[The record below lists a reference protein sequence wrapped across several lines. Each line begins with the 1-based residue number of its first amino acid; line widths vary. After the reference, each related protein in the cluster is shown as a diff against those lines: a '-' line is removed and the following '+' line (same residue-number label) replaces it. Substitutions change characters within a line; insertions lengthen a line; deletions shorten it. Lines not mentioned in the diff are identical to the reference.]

1 MCESTITVSKKVKEV
16 LERKKREMEIKLN
29 KQLSWDEFFQNIFR
43 EEEER
48 IPKLTEEE
56 AEILKDLTK
65 EDRKNWRI
73 REFV

>member
-1 MCESTITVSKKVKEV
+1 MKSTITVSKKVKEV
-16 LERKKREMEIKLN
+16 LERKKKEMEIKLN
-29 KQLSWDEFFQNIFR
+29 KPLSWDEFFQNIFR

>member
-1 MCESTITVSKKVKEV
+1 MKSTITVSKKVKEV

-29 KQLSWDEFFQNIFR
+29 KQLSWDEFFQKIFG

>member
-1 MCESTITVSKKVKEV
+1 MKSTIAVSKKVKEV

-29 KQLSWDEFFQNIFR
+29 KPLSWDEFFQNIFR

>member
-1 MCESTITVSKKVKEV
+1 MKSTITVSKKVKEV

-29 KQLSWDEFFQNIFR
+29 KPLSWDKFFQNIFR

>member
-1 MCESTITVSKKVKEV
+1 MAVSKKVKEV

-29 KQLSWDEFFQNIFR
+29 KPLSWDEFFQNIFR

>member
-1 MCESTITVSKKVKEV
+1 
-16 LERKKREMEIKLN
+16 MEIKLN
-29 KQLSWDEFFQNIFR
+29 KPLSWDEFFQNIFR